1 MSVIS
6 YYHPL
11 FAIDN
16 IAKILIYKNII
27 NDKIHNLNKEFI
39 CTLFTFLHSAN
50 FNNTRTAALQGV
62 TVKDNNIARDCFK
75 EDC

>member
-1 MSVIS
+1 MSVIP
-6 YYHPL
+6 YDYPL
-11 FAIDN
+11 FTID
-16 IAKILIYKNII
+16 KTSKTLIYKDII
-27 NDKIHNLNKEFI
+27 NYKVHNLNKNFR
-39 CTLFTFLHSAN
+39 CTLFNFLHSAN